1 MAELLFR
8 TQGVGGSIPLVSS
21 KKNIKGGFLMKNF
34 GKIIVGFFAV
44 IGALTVLEDVLAATC
59 QVIGKKKYITS
70 GEENIEDII
79 GEKTE

>member
-1 MAELLFR
+1 
-8 TQGVGGSIPLVSS
+8 
-21 KKNIKGGFLMKNF
+21 MKNF

-44 IGALTVLEDVLAATC
+44 IGALTVLEDVLVATY

-70 GEENIEDII
+70 GEENVEDII